1 MFKVSFKD
9 DCMKVQTFND
19 RATIV
24 TMVGKL
30 SMPEEIWDVMSSKV
44 IDWMWHH
51 PSVDAQ
57 WSKGTKYIQEIRLE
71 FSGKSVCSQDDT
83 FNAETGRRIA
93 ESRAKIKLY
102 KFMHNLCENLIKRY
116 YDIMYGNA
124 EIGHI
129 IESHTEAPKDCLY
142 LTCQRYRELWVKESH
157 HLGKLLEEA

>member
-30 SMPEEIWDVMSSKV
+30 SMPDEIWDGMSSK
-44 IDWMWHH
+44 IADWMWHH
-51 PSVDAQ
+51 PSVDVQ
-57 WSKGTKYIQEIRLE
+57 WGNGTKYIQEFRLE

-83 FNAETGRRIA
+83 FDAETGRRIA
-93 ESRAKIKLY
+93 ESRAKVRLY
-102 KFMHNLCENLIKRY
+102 RFMANLCDQLATHYIAFLYGHGVKSTGADIINDGIIKDLKKY
-116 YDIMYGNA
+116 
-124 EIGHI
+124 
-129 IESHTEAPKDCLY
+129 
-142 LTCQRYRELWVKESH
+142 QELCIKESH